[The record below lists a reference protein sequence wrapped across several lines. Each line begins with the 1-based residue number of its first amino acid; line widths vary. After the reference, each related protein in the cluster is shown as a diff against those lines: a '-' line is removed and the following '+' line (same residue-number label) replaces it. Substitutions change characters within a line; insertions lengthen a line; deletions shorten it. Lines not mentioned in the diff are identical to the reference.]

1 MIVELAERYLGRPE
15 IALLD
20 RAGEASVCRPL
31 TCHRQLGPALATL
44 RADVLEG
51 RAGVLPNLGRMYTLG
66 LDTIAGA
73 KLLQLK
79 FGASGVFQSDQAVTH
94 GARRARFIRMSDG
107 AAIIRYWGDS
117 QPVAVPPETLSTPGR
132 EAALAAPGTPRT
144 QRPSATISRTLA
156 RRSSGSVPKWSLS
169 RTIRRRLTIL

>member
-1 MIVELAERYLGRPE
+1 M
-15 IALLD
+15 
-20 RAGEASVCRPL
+20 CRPL

-79 FGASGVFQSDQAVTH
+79 FGVSAVFQPDQAVMH
-94 GARRARFIRMSDG
+94 GDRRARFIRMSDG
-107 AAIIRYWGDS
+107 AAIIRHWGDS
-117 QPVAVPPETLSTPGR
+117 QPVAVSPETLSTPAR
-132 EAALAAPGTPRT
+132 EVALAGPGTPRT
-144 QRPSATISRTLA
+144 QRSSATISRTLA
-156 RRSSGSVPKWSLS
+156 RRSSGSVAKWSPS
-169 RTIRRRLTIL
+169 RTARRRLTIL